1 VVVVHSYISLTH
13 LSPGTKPDIEA
24 LTRILPKLTAL
35 QIDKLRYHIKDPLQI
50 TKSVNKQDLS
60 DDAKLVIQ
68 ASLMGPRDMHVH
80 ALSLAFNPSPTK
92 LISSGLT
99 SLSLVKKDN
108 PSFARVNLLSL
119 VLLDRKDG
127 DLEVIINRYRETT
140 GEDLLSKLQQTL
152 TNHPALLKLYSS
164 ALENRRDPGLSEVP
178 EASRPHVQQQ
188 IDKAVQD
195 IYFAGVGTFD
205 PNIPSAILACSSEE
219 RIRDIMKAFQ
229 NSKHKKGLKHFFEE
243 KGKRQSE
250 VVDQLVYIL
259 DGVED
264 RAMRDAIALEKSMA
278 GAGTYR

>member
-1 VVVVHSYISLTH
+1 
-13 LSPGTKPDIEA
+13 
-24 LTRILPKLTAL
+24 
-35 QIDKLRYHIKDPLQI
+35 
-50 TKSVNKQDLS
+50 
-60 DDAKLVIQ
+60 
-68 ASLMGPRDMHVH
+68 MHVH
-80 ALSLAFNPSPTK
+80 ALSLAFNPSPTGK
-92 LISSGLT
+92 LISSGFT

-108 PSFARVNLLSL
+108 PSFSRVNLLSL

-164 ALENRRDPGLSEVP
+164 ALQNRRDPGLSEVP
-178 EASRPHVQQQ
+178 EASRLHVQQQ

-195 IYFAGVGTFD
+195 IYSAGVGTFD

-229 NSKHKKGLKHFFEE
+229 NSKHTKGLKHFFEE
-243 KGKRQSE
+243 KGKKQSD

-278 GAGTYR
+278 GAGTYPMMMMMMMMKVK